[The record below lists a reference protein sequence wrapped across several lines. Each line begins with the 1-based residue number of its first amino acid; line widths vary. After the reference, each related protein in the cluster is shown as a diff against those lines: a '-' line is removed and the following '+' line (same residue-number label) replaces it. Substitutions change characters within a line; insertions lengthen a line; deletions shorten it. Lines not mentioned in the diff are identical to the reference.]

1 MKKGISCEA
10 AYDAQ
15 GNWMLIIR
23 KKKGKLTI
31 DDIREAATEY
41 EEDYYGLVLKCVGT
55 DGVQW
60 FEDDLGDVAELYRI
74 TDILEAFGRVK
85 RL

>member
-1 MKKGISCEA
+1 MTHKETGCWSS
-10 AYDAQ
+10 
-15 GNWMLIIR
+15 GR
-23 KKKGKLTI
+23 KKGKLTI
-31 DDIREAATEY
+31 DDIKEAATEY

-74 TDILEAFGRVK
+74 TDVLEDFGRVK

>member
-10 AYDAQ
+10 TYDAQ

-41 EEDYYGLVLKCVGT
+41 EEDYYGLVLKCVGA

>member
-15 GNWMLIIR
+15 GNWMLVIR

-74 TDILEAFGRVK
+74 TDVLEAFGRVK

>member
-1 MKKGISCEA
+1 
-10 AYDAQ
+10 
-15 GNWMLIIR
+15 MLVIR

-31 DDIREAATEY
+31 DDIKEAATEY

-74 TDILEAFGRVK
+74 TDVLEAFGRVK